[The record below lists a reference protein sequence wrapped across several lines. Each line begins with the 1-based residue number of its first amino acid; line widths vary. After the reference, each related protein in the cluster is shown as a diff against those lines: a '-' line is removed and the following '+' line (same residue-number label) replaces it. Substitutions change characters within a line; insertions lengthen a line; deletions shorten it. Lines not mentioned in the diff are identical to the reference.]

1 MERMEEPERGP
12 WMAVLGTGVGF
23 SWNVERA
30 QRRMT
35 ELGYL
40 SCRYTSIG
48 RAEEPV
54 TLADDGRRKATL
66 KLN

>member
-1 MERMEEPERGP
+1 
-12 WMAVLGTGVGF
+12 MAVLGTGLGF

-48 RAEEPV
+48 HAEDPV